1 MNIVITGHTSGIG
14 LALFN
19 HFKQQGHTCIGF
31 SRSTGY
37 DISSPAD
44 RRKIVISSA
53 NSDVFINNAYNNWDD
68 SQFLMLK
75 EMTDLWRG
83 KDKLIINSA
92 SVITD
97 YKRPENDPMQ
107 KYVYTKGLLDTFCTE
122 HRTLPSICNLKLG
135 YVDTGRVTKSTDQ
148 KLSLHNVIEV
158 VDFVVRNKGI
168 LNVKSLTLVKNNAGK
183 INETK
188 MD

>member
-19 HFKQQGHTCIGF
+19 YFKQQGHTCIGF

-37 DISSPAD
+37 DISKQAD

-53 NSDVFINNAYNNWDD
+53 NSDIFINNAYNNWDD
-68 SQFLMLK
+68 SQFLMMQ
-75 EMTDLWRG
+75 EMINVWRG

-92 SVITD
+92 SAITD
-97 YKRPENDPMQ
+97 YKRPENDPMEN
-107 KYVYTKGLLDTFCTE
+107 YVYTKGLLDKFCVE

-135 YVDTGRVTKSTDQ
+135 YVDTGRVTNSTDQ
-148 KLSLHNVIEV
+148 KLSLQNVTEV
-158 VDFVVRNKGI
+158 VDFIVRNKSI
-168 LNVKSLTLVKNNAGK
+168 LNIKSLTLVKNNAGK
-183 INETK
+183 NETK
-188 MD
+188 MG